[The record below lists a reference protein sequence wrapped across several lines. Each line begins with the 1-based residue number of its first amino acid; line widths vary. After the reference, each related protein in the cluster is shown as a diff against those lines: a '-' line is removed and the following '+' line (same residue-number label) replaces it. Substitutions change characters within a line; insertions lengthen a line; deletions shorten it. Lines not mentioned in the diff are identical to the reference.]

1 MSRGPTVPAPEA
13 KARLAPGEPLAAPA
27 WFGPDG
33 REFPLSADRFAGRRL
48 VLLVL
53 GARAGRAAEAELA
66 RFSRLAP
73 AFAEA
78 GALALVLSPRG
89 PADNAALTRGLGLAV
104 PVLSDP
110 AFSTG
115 AALGLAGAPP
125 GGRKARSAKPPP
137 FATVLVDENRRVER
151 IFGPEDGPTHARA
164 ALGAC
169 AARRPPVRVA
179 AGRLA
184 PVLVVPDLVDRE
196 HCARLVG
203 FWEAG
208 EKMRGTVSRAAGDG
222 GAVVDT
228 AIKRRGDVYL
238 ANDGAE
244 ARALVGLFQRRL
256 FPEIAKAF
264 RFRVTRAETLRIGG
278 YDARERGHF
287 KPHRDD
293 TTPATRHRQFA
304 MSLNLN
310 TGEYRGGELRFPEY
324 GGQVFDVARGG
335 AVIFSCGLLH
345 EALPVTEGRR
355 IGVFGFFHG
364 EADEERRRSRDPAAP
379 EAMPVDRPDPADPR

>member
-1 MSRGPTVPAPEA
+1 MSVGPTVSAPEA
-13 KARLAPGEPLAAPA
+13 QSRLAPGEPLTAPA

-33 REFPLSADRFAGRRL
+33 REFPISADRFAGRRL

-53 GARAGRAAEAELA
+53 GARPGRAADAELA
-66 RFSRLAP
+66 RFSKLAP
-73 AFAEA
+73 VFAET
-78 GALALVLSPRG
+78 GALALVLSPRS
-89 PADNAALTRGLGLAV
+89 PTDNAALTRRLGLAV

-110 AFSTG
+110 AFAIG
-115 AALGLAGAPP
+115 AALGFADPPP
-125 GGRKARSAKPPP
+125 GGRRARSARPPS
-137 FATVLVDENRRVER
+137 FATVVVDENRRIER
-151 IFGPEDGPTHARA
+151 IFGPEAGPTHARA
-164 ALGAC
+164 ALDAC
-169 AARRPPVRVA
+169 AARWPSARVV

-184 PVLVVPDLVDRE
+184 PVLIVPELVERD

-203 FWEAG
+203 VWEAG
-208 EKMRGTVSRAAGDG
+208 EKIRGTVSPGAGDG

-238 ANDGAE
+238 ANSDAE
-244 ARALVGLFQRRL
+244 AQALVRLFQRRL

-264 RFRVTRAETLRIGG
+264 RFRITRAETLRIGG

-335 AVIFSCGLLH
+335 AVIFSCALLH

-355 IGVFGFFHG
+355 IGIFGFFYG
-364 EADEERRRSRDPAAP
+364 EADEERRRSRDPTAP
-379 EAMPVDRPDPADPR
+379 EAMQVDRPDPADSR